1 MMNFDVMLISLNENG
16 GSFASLVKKK
26 NLLEEQC
33 DTCVYIWTNSYP
45 HYTCESIKTL
55 VAQPAIKS
63 KGCS

>member
-33 DTCVYIWTNSYP
+33 DTCVYI
-45 HYTCESIKTL
+45 
-55 VAQPAIKS
+55 
-63 KGCS
+63 